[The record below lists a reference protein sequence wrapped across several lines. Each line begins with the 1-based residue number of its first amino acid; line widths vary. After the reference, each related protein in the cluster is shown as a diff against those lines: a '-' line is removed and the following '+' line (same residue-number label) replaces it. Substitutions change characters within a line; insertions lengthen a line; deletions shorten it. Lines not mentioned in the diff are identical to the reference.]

1 LIPKITVWTPV
12 FNGEKFLERSILSV
26 VEQTQTPFEY
36 IIVDDG
42 STDSSF
48 QIAESYSQKYD
59 WITVYKNTQNIGIFE
74 TSRKV
79 SNLARGNFLYCVAD
93 DDFSASI
100 AIERFSASIK
110 RWPNAQL
117 FSGQIQVIDS
127 EEKKVCVEKVS
138 NWNTIDFHNPRDCLT
153 NYFLKEPAHHS
164 LSAAS
169 LISSKVFRHL
179 GGFNEDLGHWS
190 DTFNLRYIAFDNGM
204 VYIPEVL
211 HYWTSNHNTLSGC
224 ERNNPKEFLKV
235 IHNSAKLMRSDRY
248 KLVFPEEFVQYWEDG
263 CCHYIIDPIL
273 GSYEY
278 LLLQRNLRF
287 FNAIKDDN
295 LKNKLIGF
303 LFKYF
308 LIIEN
313 IIFTKVIKN
322 KTQSL
327 WSYFTILKHNNSAHK
342 KT

>member
-93 DDFSASI
+93 DDFSASM

-204 VYIPEVL
+204 VYIPEIL
-211 HYWTSNHNTLSGC
+211 HYWTSDNDTLSGRT
-224 ERNNPKEFLKV
+224 RNNPKDFLDV
-235 IHNSAKLMRSDRY
+235 ITRASKFVRSEQ
-248 KLVFPEEFVQYWEDG
+248 F
-263 CCHYIIDPIL
+263 
-273 GSYEY
+273 
-278 LLLQRNLRF
+278 
-287 FNAIKDDN
+287 
-295 LKNKLIGF
+295 
-303 LFKYF
+303 
-308 LIIEN
+308 
-313 IIFTKVIKN
+313 
-322 KTQSL
+322 
-327 WSYFTILKHNNSAHK
+327 
-342 KT
+342 

>member
-1 LIPKITVWTPV
+1 MIPKITVWTPV

-93 DDFSASI
+93 DDFSASM

-204 VYIPEVL
+204 VYIPEIL
-211 HYWTSNHNTLSGC
+211 HYWTSDNDTLSGRT
-224 ERNNPKEFLKV
+224 RNNPKDFLDV
-235 IHNSAKLMRSDRY
+235 ITRASKLMRSEQFRDT
-248 KLVFPEEFVQYWEDG
+248 FPEEYVKYWETG
-263 CCHYIIDPIL
+263 CRNYIIEPIL

-278 LLLQRNLRF
+278 LLFQRNLKF
-287 FNAIKDDN
+287 FDT
-295 LKNKLIGF
+295 LKENNIENKITGF
-303 LFKYF
+303 LFKLF
-308 LIIEN
+308 LNLEDILFTRKIRN
-313 IIFTKVIKN
+313 I
-322 KTQSL
+322 SEYL
-327 WSYFTILKHNNSAHK
+327 NNYK
-342 KT
+342 K

>member
-1 LIPKITVWTPV
+1 MIPKITVWTPV

-93 DDFSASI
+93 DDFSASM

-204 VYIPEVL
+204 VYIPEIL
-211 HYWTSNHNTLSGC
+211 HYWTSDHDTLSGRT
-224 ERNNPKEFLKV
+224 RNNPKEFLDV
-235 IHNSAKLMRSDRY
+235 IAGVSRLMRSEQFRDT
-248 KLVFPEEFVQYWEDG
+248 FPEEYVKYWETG
-263 CCHYIIDPIL
+263 CRNYIIEPIL

-278 LLLQRNLRF
+278 LLLQRNLKF
-287 FNAIKDDN
+287 FDT
-295 LKNKLIGF
+295 LKENNIENKVTGF
-303 LFKYF
+303 LFKLF
-308 LIIEN
+308 LKIED
-313 IIFTKVIKN
+313 ILFTRKIRNKYNFFKN
-322 KTQSL
+322 YKSL
-327 WSYFTILKHNNSAHK
+327 N
-342 KT
+342 

>member
-1 LIPKITVWTPV
+1 MSNNRITVWTPV
-12 FNGEKFLERSILSV
+12 FNGEKTLLRCIESIVGQSV
-26 VEQTQTPFEY
+26 KPFEY
-36 IIVDDG
+36 LILDDCSTDG
-42 STDSSF
+42 SLD
-48 QIAESYSQKYD
+48 IAFKYAQD
-59 WITVYKNTQNIGIFE
+59 FPWIKVIQNDANRGAFANFNRILH
-74 TSRKV
+74 
-79 SNLARGNFLYCVAD
+79 LANGDYLYAVAD
-93 DDFSASI
+93 DDFSTPI
-100 AIERFSASIK
+100 TIERFSASIK

-117 FSGQIQVIDS
+117 FSGKIQVIDS
-127 EEKKVCVEKVS
+127 EENKVCVEKVS
-138 NWNTIDFHNPRDCLT
+138 NWITTDFHNPSDCLT

-164 LSAAS
+164 LGAAS
-169 LISSKVFRHL
+169 LISTKSFKSL

-278 LLLQRNLRF
+278 LLMQRNLRF

-295 LKNKLIGF
+295 LNNKIIGF

-308 LIIEN
+308 LKVEN
-313 IIFTKVIKN
+313 ILFTKIIRKKTQFLWKYISLLKKN
-322 KTQSL
+322 K
-327 WSYFTILKHNNSAHK
+327 
-342 KT
+342 